1 MPENWNLI
9 NCCNL
14 HKKARIMRGGRKSS
28 QQGSTYK
35 IIQASNKTQ
44 EDDFTNVLFI
54 IQHSYFFGASF
65 IISWQQANNFP
76 SN

>member
-1 MPENWNLI
+1 M
-9 NCCNL
+9 
-14 HKKARIMRGGRKSS
+14 MRGGRKSS

-54 IQHSYFFGASF
+54 TQHSYFLGASF

-76 SN
+76 SH